1 MNAAMNMRPP
11 RYSMLIEWS
20 DEDHTYLVTLPE
32 WVDRV
37 NTPTTYGETYEEAV
51 KNGHE
56 VLEML
61 IEGAVADSE
70 PLPEPCVYTAV

>member
-1 MNAAMNMRPP
+1 MNVDMEHP

-20 DEDHTYLVTLPE
+20 DADQAYLVTLPE

-37 NTPTTYGETYEEAV
+37 NTPTTHGESYEEAV

-61 IEGAVADSE
+61 IEGAAADGE
-70 PLPEPCVYTAV
+70 PLPEPRVHAAV